1 MGSTLHARDLVE
13 AFRFALS
20 CAGVKDVRWYL
31 NGVAFEVSTDRV
43 FRWIGIDGHRMAVVE
58 SAPLAE
64 GVSLPPAGRYV
75 VKREAVAQM
84 LKAFGKLRPTDLAIV
99 SCEPYD
105 TGGLYVSVG
114 AAPVRTER
122 LSLIADARYPD
133 WRRVEPH
140 TLLKRLATPGKAV
153 GVNANYLADAGK
165 ACAKLSDSKYHG
177 VKVCAGSGELQG
189 GPAVGI
195 LFEPGISPAD
205 FPDLA
210 KAYIYCMPMGV

>member
-1 MGSTLHARDLVE
+1 MTRQIHARDIVE

-31 NGVAFEVSTDRV
+31 NGVAFEVADGV
-43 FRWIGIDGHRMAVVE
+43 FRWIGTDGNRIAVVE

-64 GVSLPPAGRYV
+64 GAEAPPVGRYV

-99 SCEPYD
+99 FCEPSD
-105 TGGLYVSVG
+105 PEGLHISVG
-114 AAPVRTER
+114 SPPGLPIRVA
-122 LSLIADARYPD
+122 LIADQRFPD
-133 WRRVEPH
+133 WRRAEPH
-140 TLLKRLATPGKAV
+140 QLLDGTATPGKAV
-153 GVNANYLADAGK
+153 GVNAKYLADAGK
-165 ACAKLSDSKYHG
+165 ACARLANSKYHG
-177 VKVCAGSGELQG
+177 VKVRAGSGEGFDKSG
-189 GPAVGI
+189 GL